1 MTPAKTANF
10 MPCCL
15 HGDVDHE
22 TDDCPE
28 LAALHRK
35 DARRATGK
43 RFKTPEARN
52 AYFDELAEAIAA
64 LDAIASKG
72 SVLQHATEP
81 AWLRPMGADQRIH
94 NRTLTED

>member
-15 HGDVDHE
+15 HGDVDHDTE
-22 TDDCPE
+22 NCPE
-28 LAALHRK
+28 IKAYHRRVQP
-35 DARRATGK
+35 RRFV
-43 RFKTPEARN
+43 FKTEETRK

-64 LDAIASKG
+64 LDAITSRG